1 MWANHIVNWK
11 FTALEVTMHSSSKLC
26 RILQVADVHLIRV
39 ATRTWKCNWYCS
51 SSSISSI
58 VTVVHY
64 SQELSRETFNHV
76 GANGYLAINYTC
88 NQTPDLWLLLK
99 VFFYIKKLWQNFSW
113 SSKLRFFAAKMSRI
127 CKLQVFKNSPKL
139 TIFNQLLFT
148 KNVNVECD
156 FFCNFQ
162 TPCLFL
168 ILQGVKNQLIFW
180 GQLANA
186 VDADKIFK
194 KLCLLDRLDNAW
206 QTSKFCLF

>member
-1 MWANHIVNWK
+1 MDIWPLITLA
-11 FTALEVTMHSSSKLC
+11 T
-26 RILQVADVHLIRV
+26 RHLICGFSF
-39 ATRTWKCNWYCS
+39 KCFSASKNRDRISRKVLNWDFRRQKC
-51 SSSISSI
+51 
-58 VTVVHY
+58 
-64 SQELSRETFNHV
+64 
-76 GANGYLAINYTC
+76 C
-88 NQTPDLWLLLK
+88 N
-99 VFFYIKKLWQNFSW
+99 
-113 SSKLRFFAAKMSRI
+113 FFAFLVTLFDS
-127 CKLQVFKNSPKL
+127 KLQVFKNSPKL

-156 FFCNFQ
+156 FFCYFQ